1 MVEVFICSVLHA
13 IGQEDEAVGVVADLV
28 ARSREEHISGYVLAS
43 ALLLTG
49 DEPRALDHLEQ
60 ALQDRDPFLPGP
72 GGVPRFR
79 ALYGEPRFCVVFQ
92 AVFPGRELRGAAEGT
107 G

>member
-43 ALLLTG
+43 ALLLTATSRG
-49 DEPRALDHLEQ
+49 PSTISNRRCKIEIHSCQ
-60 ALQDRDPFLPGP
+60 A
-72 GGVPRFR
+72 
-79 ALYGEPRFCVVFQ
+79 
-92 AVFPGRELRGAAEGT
+92 REASPDSVRCTANPVSA
-107 G
+107 

>member
-60 ALQDRDPFLPGP
+60 ANDIGVVEATQDGDLTADLG
-72 GGVPRFR
+72 
-79 ALYGEPRFCVVFQ
+79 
-92 AVFPGRELRGAAEGT
+92 
-107 G
+107 